1 MAEQLINKQQLAE
14 RLNLQVRGVENLMR
28 ARKIPFMRVS
38 NKIVRFS
45 WPRVEAAL
53 AGYEVKAIVVKANPA
68 AARRSEKGTL

>member
-1 MAEQLINKQQLAE
+1 MTEQFTGELLTKAQLAE
-14 RLNLQVRGVENLMR
+14 KLNLHKRGIESLMK

-53 AGYEVKAIVVKANPA
+53 AGYEIKAIGK
-68 AARRSEKGTL
+68 

>member
-1 MAEQLINKQQLAE
+1 
-14 RLNLQVRGVENLMR
+14 MR